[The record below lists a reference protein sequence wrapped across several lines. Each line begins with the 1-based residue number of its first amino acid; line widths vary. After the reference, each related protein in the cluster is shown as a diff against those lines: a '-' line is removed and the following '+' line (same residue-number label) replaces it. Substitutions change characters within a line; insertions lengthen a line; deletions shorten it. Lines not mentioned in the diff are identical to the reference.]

1 MSADFYQNLEDFDP
15 SLYIDDQQAWSLD
28 DEDELSSLAV
38 SLQNTLLLQKQRKR
52 PKRPP
57 EGYLC
62 HLCFCKGHYI
72 KDCPQVGNVLFNS
85 YSYIHF
91 INSYSLTF
99 WKKKKSKNLLCTE
112 MSEIFHQMML
122 YTCQSGSVFALE
134 TVCILNDPF
143 PAQSGLEI
151 SLKLTDFSILCSTLT
166 INRFISSAFCEMFI
180 KKTLSFPSQ
189 CACVKFTE
197 ITNWSL
203 PAPSIHDTRIW
214 PFYFIWSCFSEAI
227 SLNLFI
233 QLIHTL

>member
-1 MSADFYQNLEDFDP
+1 
-15 SLYIDDQQAWSLD
+15 
-28 DEDELSSLAV
+28 
-38 SLQNTLLLQKQRKR
+38 
-52 PKRPP
+52 
-57 EGYLC
+57 
-62 HLCFCKGHYI
+62 
-72 KDCPQVGNVLFNS
+72 
-85 YSYIHF
+85 
-91 INSYSLTF
+91 
-99 WKKKKSKNLLCTE
+99 

-203 PAPSIHDTRIW
+203 PAPSMHQCTRIL
-214 PFYFIWSCFSEAI
+214 PFSFNLVLLFRGDISQFIYTAYTYAVSSIMVNYPSIFDGVCGLVILHKNNAFSNT
-227 SLNLFI
+227 SLVSKNNNND
-233 QLIHTL
+233 